1 MLYSLSEFDV
11 LLAMDSSIPSGL
23 KVVLFVLTAFLL
35 VILGVLACLAFVI
48 RKRPGAAAGKTAER
62 ETSDVGAGAGAE
74 LVMPLMHEVSLGSAE
89 GMAVAVASSLACPT
103 CRREYEG
110 DLEFCPSDAR
120 RLIPSS
126 EMLDRARSGGSL
138 CPRCQRAF
146 DPGVRFCPHD
156 AAELVPVSIYEI
168 TRNGKRE
175 PSPTGVLAKI
185 CPQCRKRY
193 DLAATFCGKD
203 GSELKT
209 VN

>member
-1 MLYSLSEFDV
+1 MLLTLSEFDV
-11 LLAMDSSIPSGL
+11 LLAMESSIPGGL
-23 KVVLFVLTAFLL
+23 KVVLFVLIAFLL

-48 RKRPGAAAGKTAER
+48 RRRPSVERTKPAER
-62 ETSDVGAGAGAE
+62 DSSDVGGDVAE
-74 LVMPLMHEVSLGSAE
+74 VMPMMHAVSIGSAE
-89 GMAVAVASSLACPT
+89 GLAVEMASSLACPT

-110 DLEFCPSDAR
+110 DLEFCPNDAR

-126 EMLDRARSGGSL
+126 EMLDRSRSGGSV
-138 CPRCQRAF
+138 CSRCQRAF

-156 AAELVPVSIYEI
+156 ASELVPVSIHEI
-168 TRNGKRE
+168 TQGGKRE

>member
-1 MLYSLSEFDV
+1 MLHSVSEFDV
-11 LLAMDSSIPSGL
+11 LLAMDSSMPSGL
-23 KVVLFVLTAFLL
+23 KVVLFVLIAFLL

-48 RKRPGAAAGKTAER
+48 RRRPSSQTKKAVR
-62 ETSDVGAGAGAE
+62 ETSDIGTDVTE
-74 LVMPLMHEVSLGSAE
+74 EMPMMHAVSVGSAE
-89 GMAVAVASSLACPT
+89 GLAVAAAAAALACPT

-110 DLEFCPSDAR
+110 DLEFCPNDAR

-126 EMLDRARSGGSL
+126 EMLDRARSGGSV

-156 AAELVPVSIYEI
+156 ASELVPVSIYEI
-168 TRNGKRE
+168 TQGKKRE

-203 GSELKT
+203 GSELNT